1 MSRPWIAFQLMS
13 GGQFF
18 GQVNEPDLESI
29 GAESV
34 RFFNCVLLQR
44 IQQPA
49 DVQTPQGPTM
59 KTGFAFAPVSHPFE
73 TNWDRGIMINTRIV
87 FNWQLVDNKDFIAT
101 LTDSVENIK
110 SQTNGRKKEIENKRD
125 KIIQL

>member
-1 MSRPWIAFQLMS
+1 MRPWVAFQLMS

-18 GQVNEPDLESI
+18 AQVNESDLNEIGSESI
-29 GAESV
+29 

-49 DVQTPQGPTM
+49 DVQTPQGMAM

-73 TNWDRGIMINTRIV
+73 TNWEKGIMINTRII
-87 FNWQLVDNKDFIAT
+87 FNWQLVDNNDFIAT
-101 LTDSVENIK
+101 LTESVKDINT
-110 SQTNGRKKEIENKRD
+110 QTSERKKNIENKRS
-125 KIIQL
+125 KIVQL